1 MVNKKHIGSKLDNL
15 LEEVGLLE
23 AAEATATKR
32 VLAYQMQVAMKE
44 EGVSK
49 IELAKR
55 MKTSRSSLDRFLD
68 DSNTSVTL
76 RSMEKAAFALGK
88 SLKVE
93 LVDRPA

>member
-1 MVNKKHIGSKLDNL
+1 MVNKEYVGSKLDDL
-15 LEEVGLLE
+15 LEEEGLLDAVE
-23 AAEATATKR
+23 AVATKR
-32 VLAYQMQVAMKE
+32 VLAYQMQEAMKE

-68 DSNTSVTL
+68 DTNTSVTL

-93 LVDRPA
+93 LVDRVA